1 MACKRHTRVSRAAAS
16 GLLAATVLVSCQ
28 EQPSPP
34 DPPVAASPSPRQD
47 VIVTEISL
55 GRALDPDRRVSQPQ
69 SAFAP
74 ADTVYASVVTQGSA
88 RRGALEARWTYQGS
102 ELLAESD
109 LDIVPSGTTVS
120 EFHISKPD
128 GLPRGSYR
136 VEIFLDGAAVG
147 ERTFSVE

>member
-1 MACKRHTRVSRAAAS
+1 
-16 GLLAATVLVSCQ
+16 
-28 EQPSPP
+28 
-34 DPPVAASPSPRQD
+34 

-55 GRALDPDRRVSQPQ
+55 GQALETDRRVLQPQ
-69 SAFAP
+69 AGFAP

-88 RRGALEARWTYQGS
+88 RRGTLEARWTSPGG

-136 VEIFLDGAAVG
+136 VEIFLDGAGVG